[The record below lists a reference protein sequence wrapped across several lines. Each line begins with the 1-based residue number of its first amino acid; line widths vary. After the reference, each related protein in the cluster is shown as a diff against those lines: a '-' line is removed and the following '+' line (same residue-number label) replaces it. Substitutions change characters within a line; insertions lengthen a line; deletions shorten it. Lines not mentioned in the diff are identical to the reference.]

1 MIQVSPSDAAAS
13 PSPWRPL
20 GNTTFRNLLVSNLVS
35 DIGTFMQSIGAAWL
49 MTSLTNS
56 PLYIALIQT
65 ATALPFFL
73 LALPAGSIGDIFD
86 RRKLILGTETW
97 MLGVA
102 VVLTVATL
110 FGIMTPWLLL
120 VLTLA
125 LSIGDAVESPSWR
138 AIFPELVDK
147 KELPAALALNGI
159 EFNLARALG
168 PGLGGLIVAAV
179 GVGAAFA
186 FNAFSFLGVI
196 AVIARWKRPTRK
208 STLPSETFRGATSAA
223 VRYVRYSP
231 GIRTLLLRSAVLI
244 FFTSSF
250 WALLPMAAKEISKD
264 PITYG
269 FLLGFFGLGAVLGAM
284 VLQRIRAR
292 VSSETLL
299 SFATATFAG
308 IVLNVALL
316 RSPVIL
322 CFLMLLGGASW
333 TAIMSL
339 FNIMVQELAPD
350 WVRARVLA
358 VYLFVFQG
366 SVAAGSTL
374 WGYVALHTNVH
385 ETLVL
390 AAIGTGACLLL
401 QFLVRLPSI
410 PADLSTW
417 NHWAKLTTLVGSDLG
432 QGPVLVTVQYVIDP
446 ANASEFLHQIYE
458 YQRVR
463 RRDGATSWGVFVD
476 TKAPDTYLESFT
488 VDSWAEHERQ
498 HDRFTVADREIENQ
512 VLGYAIQPVEIRHF
526 INVREGTSPS
536 LSRIR
541 HTPQLVEE

>member
-1 MIQVSPSDAAAS
+1 MTQVSQSDAAVS
-13 PSPWRPL
+13 PGPWHPL
-20 GNTTFRNLLVSNLVS
+20 RNATFRNLLASNLVS
-35 DIGTFMQSIGAAWL
+35 DIGTFMQSVGAAWL
-49 MTSLTNS
+49 MTSLTKS

-86 RRKLILGTETW
+86 RRKLILGTEIW
-97 MLGVA
+97 MLAVA
-102 VVLTVATL
+102 VVLTVVTVLGA
-110 FGIMTPWLLL
+110 MTPWLLL
-120 VLTLA
+120 LLTVG

-138 AIFPELVDK
+138 AIFPELVS
-147 KELPAALALNGI
+147 KEDLPAALALNGI

-168 PGLGGLIVAAV
+168 PGLGGFIVAAV

-186 FNAFSFLGVI
+186 FNAFAFLGVI
-196 AVIARWKRPTRK
+196 AVVAKWKRPVRK
-208 STLPSETFRGATSAA
+208 STLPLETFRGATSAA

-250 WALLPMAAKEISKD
+250 WALLPTAAKAISNN

-269 FLLGFFGLGAVLGAM
+269 FLLGFFGFGAVLGAM
-284 VLQRIRAR
+284 VLQRTSSR
-292 VSSETLL
+292 VSSEILL
-299 SFATATFAG
+299 TFATATFAG
-308 IVLNVALL
+308 VILSVALL
-316 RSPVIL
+316 RSPVAL
-322 CFLMLLGGASW
+322 CFMMLLGGASW
-333 TAIMSL
+333 TAVMSL
-339 FNIMVQELAPD
+339 FNILVQELAPD

-385 ETLVL
+385 RALVL
-390 AAIGTGACLLL
+390 TAIGTGGCLLL
-401 QFLVRLPSI
+401 QLLFKLPTV

-417 NHWAKLTTLVGSDLG
+417 NHWGNLTTIEEPDPG
-432 QGPVLVTVQYVIDP
+432 QGPVLVTVKYVIDP
-446 ANASEFLHQIYE
+446 RKALEFLHQIHKYE
-458 YQRVR
+458 RVR

-476 TKAPDTYLESFT
+476 TEAENTYLETFK

-498 HDRFTVADREIENQ
+498 HGRFTMADREIENQ
-512 VLGYAIQPVEIRHF
+512 VLGYAIQPVEIKHF
-526 INVREGTSPS
+526 IYARDVPPPTLPRVRAASSG
-536 LSRIR
+536 
-541 HTPQLVEE
+541 